1 MLTESN
7 SGELVT
13 QDPYHRHS
21 GLIGVM
27 AVITRRSRFG
37 LLVLKSDEK
46 CAAAGIISTSVTRL
60 PIRTRV
66 GGLGGLR
73 PNQARLR
80 PLKGSSLRCLIKD
93 YRQTEMLQVKAYQ
106 GRMEQPA
113 LRIIL
118 HAR

>member
-1 MLTESN
+1 MREVVLTESN

-46 CAAAGIISTSVTRL
+46 MCGRRDNLDTRH
-60 PIRTRV
+60 PFVDSNPGWR
-66 GGLGGLR
+66 LGR
-73 PNQARLR
+73 P
-80 PLKGSSLRCLIKD
+80 PS
-93 YRQTEMLQVKAYQ
+93 
-106 GRMEQPA
+106 
-113 LRIIL
+113 
-118 HAR
+118 